1 MSNTFTSATNQ
12 KVGNQENMFFNY
24 TSVFNGSCS
33 QKLFDEPI
41 ITSVEIVN
49 LPETSS
55 SSDKFTLIKVTT
67 KKGIYYYKS
76 NFEHLLGPIHQDIVL
91 SEPDGLFILDVDS
104 IGTILR
110 VFFVGDN
117 ADYSLSATEL
127 SSGHIFKKIYVRN
140 APSEG
145 NTNECI
151 IANHSLLNTFVY
163 TNHVLYGFSYKQH
176 SFIRISNNENAR
188 EFLFCDGKMF
198 YPGYKPKS
206 SIIAVVGFAE
216 NNVPVSFALYD
227 KETMEVS
234 LSESITVN
242 STESVVD
249 RSRMPA
255 EYFITQYICQGMSTD
270 QIVVVNPS
278 YENILFCTKIPAKCE
293 LKHMIRYDEEK
304 IGTPVYQVTFD
315 RNRFTNFY
323 TDGSICGYPG

>member
-1 MSNTFTSATNQ
+1 MSNTFTSATNK
-12 KVGNQENMFFNY
+12 KVGNQENMFYNS

-127 SSGHIFKKIYVRN
+127 LSSHIFEKIYVRH
-140 APSEG
+140 APTG
-145 NTNECI
+145 NNNECI
-151 IANHSLLNTFVY
+151 IANHSFLNTFVY
-163 TNHVLYGFSYKQH
+163 TKHVLYGFSYKQH
-176 SFIRISNNENAR
+176 SFIPISNNENAR

-198 YPGYKPKS
+198 YPEYKPKS
-206 SIIAVVGFAE
+206 SIIALVGFAE

-227 KETMEVS
+227 KETMEVY

-255 EYFITQYICQGMSTD
+255 KYFITQYICQGMSTH
-270 QIVVVNPS
+270 QIVVVNPDCK
-278 YENILFCTKIPAKCE
+278 NILFCTKIPANCE
-293 LKHMIRYDEEK
+293 LKQMIRYAEEK

-315 RNRFTNFY
+315 RKRFTNFY
-323 TDGSICGYPG
+323 TDGSICGYHG